1 MDISISHSELRAFAG
16 QLNQWAQQM
25 KSTRSSILQRT
36 QSLEQ
41 HWTDAQYKIF
51 VEAAKNHG
59 ANLKLSID
67 QFENMSR
74 QLVIIANDLE
84 RMQREMQQR
93 LRNM

>member
-51 VEAAKNHG
+51 SV
-59 ANLKLSID
+59 D